1 MEVKRGEIYMADLTV
16 SGGAVSKAELGQCWL
31 SKTTQG
37 TPIRPR

>member
-16 SGGAVSKAELGQCWL
+16 SGAVSKAELGQCWL